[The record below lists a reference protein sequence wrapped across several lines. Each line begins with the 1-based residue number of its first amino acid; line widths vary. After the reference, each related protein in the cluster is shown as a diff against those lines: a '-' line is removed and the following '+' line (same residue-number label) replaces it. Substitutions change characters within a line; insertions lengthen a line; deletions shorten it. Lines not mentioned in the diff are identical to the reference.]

1 MKLFILTVM
10 NGMTL
15 AALYFLVASGFTLVF
30 GLMRNVNLAHGSLY
44 LLGAYVGWIVAEQT
58 GLWVLGVAPGFLSSA
73 VVGLLMQVF
82 IFRFMEGQDLRQTLV
97 TIGLS
102 IVFADLMLWAFGGA
116 IYTLHPRA

>member
-30 GLMRNVNLAHGSLY
+30 GLMRNVNLAHGSLF
-44 LLGAYVGWIVAEQT
+44 LLGAYVGYSVGDATGSWLLAVA
-58 GLWVLGVAPGFLSSA
+58 AAFLCTA
-73 VVGLLMQVF
+73 AAGALMQALVF
-82 IFRFMEGQDLRQTLV
+82 RHMEGQDLQQTLV

-102 IVFADLMLWAFGGA
+102 IVMADVFMWIWGGDT
-116 IYTLHPRA
+116 YQ

>member
-44 LLGAYVGWIVAEQT
+44 LLGAYVGWIVGENT
-58 GLWVLGVAPGFLSSA
+58 GSWLLAVAAGFLSAA
-73 VVGLLMQVF
+73 VLGLAMQVT

-97 TIGLS
+97 TMRIS
-102 IVFADLMLWAFGGA
+102 
-116 IYTLHPRA
+116 